1 MLFDESES
9 LIAVFP
15 YTPYQP
21 TACLSKIVLNVD
33 RKAIG
38 NNMKY
43 KGMIFDLDGTLVDSM
58 GVWGDVDIKIL
69 TKYGVKPP
77 ENLAELLKPMSF
89 MQSTDY
95 FINVLGV
102 DAEPDELLKEMYDVV
117 IEDYLY
123 HIPAKEDAYEFVKR
137 QHSEGVKLCVA
148 TATNIDL
155 AEGCLK
161 RLGMFEFFD
170 FIVTCD
176 QLETG
181 KDRPD
186 IYHYCAKQFGLKP
199 GKIMVFE
206 DAVHSAKT
214 AKEAG
219 YCVVGIYEK
228 LAEDDMPALMKLC
241 DYFIRK
247 YADLEKVLQ

>member
-1 MLFDESES
+1 M
-9 LIAVFP
+9 
-15 YTPYQP
+15 
-21 TACLSKIVLNVD
+21 
-33 RKAIG
+33 
-38 NNMKY
+38 
-43 KGMIFDLDGTLVDSM
+43 
-58 GVWGDVDIKIL
+58 IL
-69 TKYGVKPP
+69 TKYGVTPP
-77 ENLAELLKPMSF
+77 DNLAQLLKPMSF

-102 DAEPDELLKEMYDVV
+102 KAEPDELLKEMYEVV

-123 HIPAKEDAYEFVKR
+123 HIPAKADAYEFVKR
-137 QHSEGVKLCVA
+137 QHKAGVKLCVA

-161 RLGMFEFFD
+161 RLGMFECLD

-176 QLETG
+176 QLATG

-186 IYHYCAKQFGLKP
+186 IYHYCAKEFRLKP
-199 GKIMVFE
+199 EEIMVFE

-214 AKEAG
+214 AKDAG

-228 LAEDDMPALMKLC
+228 LAEGDMPALMKIC
-241 DYFIRK
+241 DYFIRN
-247 YADLEKVLQ
+247 YAELDNVLQ

>member
-1 MLFDESES
+1 MGID
-9 LIAVFP
+9 
-15 YTPYQP
+15 
-21 TACLSKIVLNVD
+21 
-33 RKAIG
+33 
-38 NNMKY
+38 MKY

-69 TKYGVKPP
+69 TKYGVTPP
-77 ENLAELLKPMSF
+77 DNLAQLLKPMSF

-102 DAEPDELLKEMYDVV
+102 KAEPDELLKEMYEVV

-123 HIPAKEDAYEFVKR
+123 HIPAKADAYEFVKR
-137 QHSEGVKLCVA
+137 QHKAGVKLCVA

-161 RLGMFEFFD
+161 RLGMFECLD

-176 QLETG
+176 QLATG

-186 IYHYCAKQFGLKP
+186 IYHYCAKEFRLKP
-199 GKIMVFE
+199 EEIMVFE

-214 AKEAG
+214 AKDAG

-228 LAEDDMPALMKLC
+228 LAEGDMPALMKIC
-241 DYFIRK
+241 DYFIRN
-247 YADLEKVLQ
+247 YAELDNVLQ